1 MVKSSPADPDGRG
14 SVGGM
19 RSHRFGT
26 GILALTLALGAA
38 GASRLHAD
46 DAIKPVKGILPT
58 GLGEAIDQDVARARA
73 ATARYRNVESAI
85 AAGYPATAHCVEN
98 QPEGAMG
105 LHFQNDKLMDTTLD
119 VEKPEVLVYEKM
131 GDGSIRLNGVE
142 YLVPIAQ
149 WTSEEPPTLMG
160 QPLKRANG
168 LGVWY
173 LHAWIWKPSKSGLF
187 ANWNPDVKCR

>member
-1 MVKSSPADPDGRG
+1 
-14 SVGGM
+14 M
-19 RSHRFGT
+19 RSRRFAT
-26 GILALTLALGAA
+26 AILALTVAA
-38 GASRLHAD
+38 HMAAASPASAQD
-46 DAIKPVKGILPT
+46 SIKPVKGILPT
-58 GLGEAIDQDVARARA
+58 GLSEAIDQDVARARA
-73 ATARYRNVESAI
+73 ATSRYRNVEAAI
-85 AAGYPATAHCVEN
+85 AAGYPATTHCVEK

-149 WTSEEPPTLMG
+149 WKSDAPPALMG
-160 QPLKRANG
+160 QPLKRADG

-173 LHAWIWKPSKSGLF
+173 LHAWIWKPSPSGLF